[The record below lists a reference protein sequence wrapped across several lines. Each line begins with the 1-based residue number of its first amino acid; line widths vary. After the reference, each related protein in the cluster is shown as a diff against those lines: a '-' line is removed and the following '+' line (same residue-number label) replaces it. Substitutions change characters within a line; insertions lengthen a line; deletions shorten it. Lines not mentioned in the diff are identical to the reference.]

1 MAAAS
6 RVQQALEHG
15 DAEAWVI
22 SALAGPAA
30 EALHY
35 GNAAVEGDLKVIQRM
50 AVDLGLSWSG
60 TRLDEFR
67 QRARDLVVRER
78 RATAVLAANC
88 CSAGASADDEIAA
101 LLPDVRAE
109 PLWV

>member
-1 MAAAS
+1 M
-6 RVQQALEHG
+6 
-15 DAEAWVI
+15 I

-78 RATAVLAANC
+78 RATAVLAAELLQRRRLSRRRDC
-88 CSAGASADDEIAA
+88 RAPAGR
-101 LLPDVRAE
+101 PR
-109 PLWV
+109 